1 MLRYK
6 LLLTVFAFLYFS
18 PVLKAQDPH
27 FSQYFASP
35 LTLNPALT
43 GFFDGDYR
51 IALNERQQWWNV
63 GSSYSTTSI
72 SADFKVLS
80 EHLPTDDTFGV
91 GISGLFDKT
100 LNGALQSNYFSLSGA
115 YHKSLADQGTQTLGM
130 GFQVNYANRHFDY
143 NKLTFA
149 SQFNVDFF
157 DTSIPANVNYD
168 NTSTNYFELNAGLL
182 YAVHLQKSNIYAGV
196 SLYHTN
202 SPKES
207 LFDASGYK
215 IPFRSTFHSGGEINI
230 NKQSS
235 ILFSG
240 VYMVQGTTN
249 DKLIGA
255 AYGLKTDNYNLPVK
269 LYLGLWHRFNQSF
282 IPYVGMDFNNISVG
296 LNYSMSTTQSIYYQ
310 PKTIE
315 LSLIYRH
322 KNLNQSLLCPRF

>member
-1 MLRYK
+1 MIRYK
-6 LLLTVFAFLYFS
+6 LLLTVIAFFHFS
-18 PVLKAQDPH
+18 NILKAQDPH
-27 FSQYFASP
+27 FTQYFASP

-43 GFFDGDYR
+43 GFFDGNYR
-51 IALNERQQWWNV
+51 ITLNERQQWWNV
-63 GSSYSTTSI
+63 GNSYSTTSI
-72 SADFKVLS
+72 SADFKILA
-80 EHLPTDDTFGV
+80 EHLPPDDTFGI

-100 LNGALQSNYFSLSGA
+100 LNGALQSNYVALSGA
-115 YHKSLADQGTQTLGM
+115 YHKSLANEGAQTLGV
-130 GFQVNYANRHFDY
+130 GFQVNYANRYFDY

-168 NTSTNYFELNAGLL
+168 NTSANYIELNAGLL
-182 YAVHLQKSNIYAGV
+182 YAVHLKKSNMYVGA

-230 NKQSS
+230 NSRSS

-240 VYMVQGTTN
+240 VFMIQGTVN
-249 DKLIGA
+249 DKFMGA
-255 AYGLKTDNYNLPVK
+255 AYGLKPDNYNLPVK
-269 LYLGLWHRFNQSF
+269 LYLGLWHRLNQSF

-296 LNYSMSTTQSIYYQ
+296 LNYSISTSQNIYYQ